1 MSSVSRESAVIYT
14 GNEFNQSN
22 AVAPPIFQTSAFQA
36 ESAEHF
42 HAVATTPLST
52 EFYTRYGSPNQ
63 QHPASIIAELEGAEN
78 ALVFA
83 SGVAAAATTALALLK
98 AGDHVVAQSVIY
110 TGTTGLL
117 QEILAKFGVTTTYV
131 DQRDPA
137 AFEAAITDRTRLI
150 WLETPSN
157 PLMQLTDL
165 SAIGK
170 LARARGILTVC
181 DNTVATPF
189 NQRPLEHGI
198 DIVVHSATKAMGGHA
213 DIIAGAVAGSQAL
226 METIWHAVL
235 VIGATLGPIDAW
247 LLLRGL
253 RTLPLRNERL
263 NKNALMVASFLE
275 SHPRVTRV
283 HYPGLTSH
291 PQHELALRQ
300 MSGFGSLLSFE
311 LDGDQ
316 AMAERFMSGLLH
328 AKQAASFGN
337 FETLVFHPAAVW
349 SGHSSFEELA
359 AVGITPSLLRIAVG
373 LEHPD
378 DLIADVEQAL
388 DKCAA
393 GTRVPAGSA
402 AP

>member
-22 AVAPPIFQTSAFQA
+22 AVAPPIFQTSAFQD

-117 QEILAKFGVTTTYV
+117 QEVLAKFGVTTTFV

-137 AFEAAITDRTRLI
+137 AFAAAITDRTRLI

-170 LARARGILTVC
+170 LARERGILTVC

-226 METIWHAVL
+226 MEKIWHAVL

-263 NKNALMVASFLE
+263 NKNALLVASFLE
-275 SHPRVTRV
+275 SHPRITRV
-283 HYPGLTSH
+283 YYPGLPSH

-311 LDGDQ
+311 IDGDQ
-316 AMAERFMSGLLH
+316 AMAERFMSGLRH

-373 LEHPD
+373 LEHSD

-388 DKCAA
+388 DQCAS
-393 GTRVPAGSA
+393 GSRVPAASA
-402 AP
+402 SP

>member
-117 QEILAKFGVTTTYV
+117 QEVLAKFGVTTTFV

-137 AFEAAITDRTRLI
+137 AFAAAITDRTRLI

-170 LARARGILTVC
+170 LARERGILTVC

-226 METIWHAVL
+226 MEKIWHAVL

-263 NKNALMVASFLE
+263 NKNALLVASFLE
-275 SHPRVTRV
+275 SHPRITRV
-283 HYPGLTSH
+283 YYPGLPSH

-311 LDGDQ
+311 IDGDQ
-316 AMAERFMSGLLH
+316 AMAERFMSGLRH

-373 LEHPD
+373 LEHSD

-388 DKCAA
+388 DQCAA
-393 GTRVPAGSA
+393 GSRVPAASA
-402 AP
+402 SP

>member
-14 GNEFNQSN
+14 GNEFNPTKS
-22 AVAPPIFQTSAFQA
+22 VASPIFQTSAFQA

-42 HAVATTPLST
+42 HAISTTPLSPD
-52 EFYTRYGSPNQ
+52 FYTRYGNPNQ
-63 QHPASIIAELEGAEN
+63 QQPAAIIAELEGADN

-98 AGDHVVAQSVIY
+98 AGDHVVAQTVIY

-117 QEILAKFGVTTTYV
+117 QEIMAKFGVTTTFV

-150 WLETPSN
+150 WVETPSN

-165 SAIGK
+165 AAIGK
-170 LARARGILTVC
+170 LARARGILTIC
-181 DNTVATPF
+181 DNTVATPL
-189 NQRPLEHGI
+189 NQRPLELGI
-198 DIVVHSATKAMGGHA
+198 DLALHSATKAMGGHA
-213 DIIAGAVAGSQAL
+213 DIIAGAVAGSQEL
-226 METIWHAVL
+226 IEKIWHAIL
-235 VIGATLGPIDAW
+235 TIGATLGPIDAW

-263 NKNALMVASFLE
+263 NKNALAVASYLQA
-275 SHPRVTRV
+275 HPRVTTV
-283 HYPGLTSH
+283 YYPGLASH

-300 MSGFGSLLSFE
+300 MTGFGCLLSFE

-316 AMAERFMSGLLH
+316 AMAERFVTGLRH
-328 AKQAASFGN
+328 VKQAASFGN
-337 FETLVFHPAAVW
+337 FESLVFHPAAVW
-349 SGHSSFEELA
+349 SGHSTPEELLA
-359 AVGITPSLLRIAVG
+359 AGIKPSLLRLAVG

-393 GTRVPAGSA
+393 GSRVPTGSTAG
-402 AP
+402 